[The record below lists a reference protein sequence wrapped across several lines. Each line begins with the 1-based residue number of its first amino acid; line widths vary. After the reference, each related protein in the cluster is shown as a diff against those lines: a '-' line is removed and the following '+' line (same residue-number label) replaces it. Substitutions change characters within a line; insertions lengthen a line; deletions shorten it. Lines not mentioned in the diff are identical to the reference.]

1 MKSNDAGDSLLMFIV
16 GFALGAGVA
25 LLTAPQ
31 SGKRTRKQMTR
42 LTEDAQE
49 YLEEMGQELVDKGR
63 ELVEQ
68 GRSLAK
74 EKIAEVKG

>member
-1 MKSNDAGDSLLMFIV
+1 MKSNDAGESLLMFIV

-49 YLEEMGQELVDKGR
+49 YLEEVGQELVDKGR